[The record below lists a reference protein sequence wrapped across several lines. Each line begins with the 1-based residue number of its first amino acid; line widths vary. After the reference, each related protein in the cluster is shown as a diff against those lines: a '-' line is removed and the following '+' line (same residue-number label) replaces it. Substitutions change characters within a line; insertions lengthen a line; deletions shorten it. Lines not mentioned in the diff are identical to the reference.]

1 MIRVEQLTGGYGKKP
16 IVQGIDLEIEKGE
29 FFALLGPN
37 GSGKTTL
44 FKLITGQ
51 LPASSGEYFH
61 RRESDVEIDEV
72 GKGEKSG
79 RSLPGSSND
88 LRLYSRRNH

>member
-1 MIRVEQLTGGYGKKP
+1 MIRVERLAGGYGKKP
-16 IVQGIDLEIEKGE
+16 IVQDIDLEIEKGE

-51 LPASSGEYFH
+51 LPASSGDIF
-61 RRESDVEIDEV
+61 IA
-72 GKGEKSG
+72 GKAMSKLTKLEKAKKVLFFP
-79 RSLPGSSND
+79 RSSND

>member
-16 IVQGIDLEIEKGE
+16 IVQDIDLEIEKGE

-51 LPASSGEYFH
+51 LPIISGEIFH
-61 RRESDVEIDEV
+61 HRKSGIQIDEV
-72 GKGEKSG
+72 GKSEKSS
-79 RSLPGSSND
+79 RPFPGSAND
-88 LRLYSRRNH
+88 VRLYS

>member
-16 IVQGIDLEIEKGE
+16 IVQGIDLEIKKGE
-29 FFALLGPN
+29 FFALLGTERERQN
-37 GSGKTTL
+37 DA
-44 FKLITGQ
+44 FQIDHRAI
-51 LPASSGEYFH
+51 ASQFGRYFH

-72 GKGEKSG
+72 GKGEKSS
-79 RSLPGSSND
+79 RSLPRSSND